1 MYSFLQKRLLYMLV
15 TLILVSIIGFIIINL
30 PPGSFLDFYMGELE
44 AQGTET
50 SLEQIRHLERRYNLN
65 DPVFIQ
71 YFRWIS
77 GFIKGDFGQSFLYNR
92 PVGEMIFSR
101 LGYTVLISSLTLLFT
116 WLIALPIGIYS
127 AVNKHT
133 AGDNIF
139 TFIGFLGLSIP
150 NFLLALI
157 FMVIAA
163 LVFNQSVGGLFS
175 EAYRDAGWSI
185 GKLLDLLKHLWIP
198 VIVVGTAGTA
208 SLIRIMRG
216 NLLDILNQQYIVTA
230 RAKGLSERIVIYKHA
245 VKNSLHPLIMQLGM
259 SFPTIISGTTVV
271 AIVLSLP
278 TIGPLYYRALNAQD
292 MFLAGTLL
300 MFMSIM
306 LVIGNLLADIMLMLI
321 DPRIRYD

>member
-300 MFMSIM
+300 MFMSVM
-306 LVIGNLLADIMLMLI
+306 LVIGNLLADIILMLI